1 MQTRGLKSQQGWV
14 EAIER
19 SDGWVL
25 RLGGAW
31 NLQAVNQYGAE
42 LERLQP
48 ARTGPV
54 SVDVTELETLDT
66 VAAIVLRQLYR
77 RLLAAGNIVSIVGL
91 KEAHRS
97 LFQQVDDAAKMNV
110 EDKVDPRP
118 PGLIMLGQI
127 GEAALTFLKEARALL
142 GFAGELAIVSWRTAR
157 QPQRLRL
164 VPIIAN
170 MEVAGLNAMPIVG
183 LLSFLIGVVMAYQGA
198 EQLRQFG
205 AEIFVVNLLA
215 VSVLRE
221 LGVLMTA
228 IIIAGRSGSA
238 FAAQIGTMKVN
249 QEIDAMRT
257 IGLDPVEV
265 LVLPRL
271 IALVIAL
278 PFLAFFANLAAL
290 FGGAIMSAVSLGIN
304 FNAFLV
310 QLQQA
315 VTLSTLWVGLIK
327 APVFGFVI
335 AMVGCYHGLNVA
347 GSAESVGLK
356 TTAAVVHSIF
366 LVIAL
371 DAGFSVLFSL
381 IGL

>member
-1 MQTRGLKSQQGWV
+1 MESALKSTPGWV

-19 SDGWVL
+19 SDAWVL

-31 NLQAVNQYGAE
+31 NLQVVNQYGAE
-42 LERLQP
+42 LERLRP
-48 ARTGPV
+48 AKTGPV
-54 SVDVTELETLDT
+54 SVDLTELQTLDT
-66 VAAIVLRQLYR
+66 VAAIVLRQVYR
-77 RLLAAGNIVSIVGL
+77 RLLAGGNIVSVIGL
-91 KEAHRS
+91 QEAHRS

-110 EDKVDPRP
+110 EDAVDRRP
-118 PGLIMLGQI
+118 PALIMLGRI
-127 GEAALTFLKEARALL
+127 GESALAFLREGRALL
-142 GFAGELAIVSWRTAR
+142 GFAGEVAVVSARAAR

-198 EQLRQFG
+198 DQLRQFG
-205 AEIFVVNLLA
+205 AEIFVVNLLGI
-215 VSVLRE
+215 SVLRE

-265 LVLPRL
+265 LVLPRM

-290 FGGAIMSAVSLGIN
+290 FGGAIMAAITLDIG
-304 FNAFLV
+304 FQAFLV
-310 QLQQA
+310 QLQMA
-315 VTLSTLWVGLIK
+315 VTLTTLWVGLVK
-327 APVFGFVI
+327 APVFGLVI

-381 IGL
+381 IGV